1 MGKTFNILQFP
12 GHKSKAFTLSYDD
25 GVLQDKRLI
34 ELFDRYGVKCTFNL
48 GYGVLGV
55 KGEAGP
61 EGQRIDISK
70 VETKEVKELYKNH
83 EVGGHGLY
91 HSDLAHIGLPNAMYE
106 IVEDKAKLESLVG
119 YPLSMFAYPFGLYNE
134 DVKQLLKQAGYKG
147 ARTVKSTHSFDLP
160 EDPFE
165 CLERIYGS
173 LSGQKA
179 ELFVPTEFSKEQE
192 KGKTIWTITVP
203 NGKNVGISISQ
214 LTDCG
219 SISLQI
225 MNME

>member
-48 GYGVLGV
+48 GYGVLGF

-70 VETKEVKELYKNH
+70 IETKEVKELYKNH

-91 HSDLAHIGLPNAMYE
+91 HSDLAHIGRPNAMYE

-134 DVKQLLKQAGYKG
+134 DVKQLLKEAGYKG
-147 ARTVKSTHSFDLP
+147 ARTVKSTHSF
-160 EDPFE
+160 
-165 CLERIYGS
+165 
-173 LSGQKA
+173 
-179 ELFVPTEFSKEQE
+179 
-192 KGKTIWTITVP
+192 
-203 NGKNVGISISQ
+203 
-214 LTDCG
+214 
-219 SISLQI
+219 
-225 MNME
+225 